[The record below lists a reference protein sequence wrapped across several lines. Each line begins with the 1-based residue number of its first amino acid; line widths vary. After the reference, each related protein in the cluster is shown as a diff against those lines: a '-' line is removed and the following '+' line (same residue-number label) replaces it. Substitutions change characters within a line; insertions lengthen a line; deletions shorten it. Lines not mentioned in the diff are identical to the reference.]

1 MKEIL
6 DLRLYTV
13 SETADLLATNAA
25 AVRRYIKAGTLRAAK
40 IGAAQMITE
49 GAIKD
54 YLNGVTAQPQSA
66 ESYLNTSS
74 TPIYKAKKGEK
85 EQPREKEEEPGA
97 ARPSAPKARKA
108 PKAKKEQKTKS
119 VKKVVAKTTKKTTKK
134 APISTKKTQKEGNET
149 PAKPL
154 QQKKA
159 KQMITQDLGDGWAVT
174 YDASILD
181 K

>member
-66 ESYLNTSS
+66 ESYLNAASS
-74 TPIYKAKKGEK
+74 PIYKAKKGEK
-85 EQPREKEEEPGA
+85 EQPREKDEEPGA
-97 ARPSAPKARKA
+97 RPSA
-108 PKAKKEQKTKS
+108 PKAKKEQKTKN
-119 VKKVVAKTTKKTTKK
+119 VKNKVAKTTKKAT
-134 APISTKKTQKEGNET
+134 ILTKKTQKEGSET

-174 YDASILD
+174 YNAAILD

>member
-25 AVRRYIKAGTLRAAK
+25 AVRRYIKAGALRAAK

-85 EQPREKEEEPGA
+85 EQPREKDEEPG

-119 VKKVVAKTTKKTTKK
+119 VKNKVAKTTKKATIL
-134 APISTKKTQKEGNET
+134 AKKTQKEGSET

>member
-13 SETADLLATNAA
+13 DETADLLATNAA
-25 AVRRYIKAGTLRAAK
+25 AVRRYIKAGALRAAK

-66 ESYLNTSS
+66 ESYLNAASS
-74 TPIYKAKKGEK
+74 PIYKAKKGEK
-85 EQPREKEEEPGA
+85 EQPREKDEEPG
-97 ARPSAPKARKA
+97 ARPSAPKAKKA
-108 PKAKKEQKTKS
+108 QKTKN
-119 VKKVVAKTTKKTTKK
+119 VKNKVAKTTKKAT
-134 APISTKKTQKEGNET
+134 ILTKKTQKEGSET

-174 YDASILD
+174 YDAAILD

>member
-66 ESYLNTSS
+66 ESYLNAASS
-74 TPIYKAKKGEK
+74 PIYKAKKGEK
-85 EQPREKEEEPGA
+85 EQPREKDEEPG
-97 ARPSAPKARKA
+97 ARPSAPKAKKA
-108 PKAKKEQKTKS
+108 QTTKN
-119 VKKVVAKTTKKTTKK
+119 VKNKVAKTTKKATIL
-134 APISTKKTQKEGNET
+134 AKKTQKEGSET

-159 KQMITQDLGDGWAVT
+159 KQMIIQDLGDGWAVT
-174 YDASILD
+174 YNAAILD

>member
-6 DLRLYTV
+6 DLRLYTIA
-13 SETADLLATNAA
+13 ETADLLSTNAA

-66 ESYLNTSS
+66 ESYLNAASS
-74 TPIYKAKKGEK
+74 PIYKAKKGEK
-85 EQPREKEEEPGA
+85 EQPREKDEEPGV
-97 ARPSAPKARKA
+97 RPSAPKAKKA
-108 PKAKKEQKTKS
+108 QTIKN
-119 VKKVVAKTTKKTTKK
+119 VKNKVAKTTKKATIL
-134 APISTKKTQKEGNET
+134 AKKTQKEGSET

>member
-66 ESYLNTSS
+66 ESYLNAASS
-74 TPIYKAKKGEK
+74 PIYKAKKGEK
-85 EQPREKEEEPGA
+85 EQPREKDEEPG
-97 ARPSAPKARKA
+97 ARPSAPKAKKA
-108 PKAKKEQKTKS
+108 QKTKN
-119 VKKVVAKTTKKTTKK
+119 VKNKVAKTTKKATIL
-134 APISTKKTQKEGNET
+134 AKKTQKEGSET

-174 YDASILD
+174 YDAAILD

>member
-1 MKEIL
+1 MREIL
-6 DLRLYTV
+6 DLRLYTIA
-13 SETADLLATNAA
+13 ETADLLATNAA
-25 AVRRYIKAGTLRAAK
+25 AVRRYIKAGALRAAK

-66 ESYLNTSS
+66 ESYLNAASA
-74 TPIYKAKKGEK
+74 PIYKAKKGEK
-85 EQPREKEEEPGA
+85 EQPREKEEGPG
-97 ARPSAPKARKA
+97 ARPSAPKAK
-108 PKAKKEQKTKS
+108 KAKKAQTIKN
-119 VKKVVAKTTKKTTKK
+119 VKNKVAKTTKKATIL
-134 APISTKKTQKEGNET
+134 AKKTQKEGSET

-174 YDASILD
+174 YDAAILD

>member
-1 MKEIL
+1 MKERL

-13 SETADLLATNAA
+13 DETADLLATNAA
-25 AVRRYIKAGTLRAAK
+25 AVRRYIKAGALRAAK

-66 ESYLNTSS
+66 ESYLNAASS
-74 TPIYKAKKGEK
+74 PIYKAKKGEK
-85 EQPREKEEEPGA
+85 EQPREKDEEPGV
-97 ARPSAPKARKA
+97 RPSAPKAKKA
-108 PKAKKEQKTKS
+108 QTIKN
-119 VKKVVAKTTKKTTKK
+119 VKNKVAKTTKKATIL
-134 APISTKKTQKEGNET
+134 AKKTQKEGSET

>member
-6 DLRLYTV
+6 DLRLYTIA
-13 SETADLLATNAA
+13 ETADLLTTNAA
-25 AVRRYIKAGTLRAAK
+25 AVRRYIKAGALRAAK

-54 YLNGVTAQPQSA
+54 YLRGVTAQPQSA
-66 ESYLNTSS
+66 ESYLNAASA
-74 TPIYKAKKGEK
+74 PIYKAKKGEK
-85 EQPREKEEEPGA
+85 EQPREKDEEPG
-97 ARPSAPKARKA
+97 ARPSAPKAK
-108 PKAKKEQKTKS
+108 KAKKAQKTKN
-119 VKKVVAKTTKKTTKK
+119 VKNKVAKTTKKATIL
-134 APISTKKTQKEGNET
+134 AKKTQKEGSET

>member
-6 DLRLYTV
+6 DLRLYTIA
-13 SETADLLATNAA
+13 ETADLLATNAA
-25 AVRRYIKAGTLRAAK
+25 AVRRYIKAGALRAAK

-54 YLNGVTAQPQSA
+54 YLNGVTAHPQSA
-66 ESYLNTSS
+66 ESYLNAASS
-74 TPIYKAKKGEK
+74 PIYKAKKGEK
-85 EQPREKEEEPGA
+85 EQPREKDEEPC
-97 ARPSAPKARKA
+97 ARPSAPKAKKA
-108 PKAKKEQKTKS
+108 QKTKN
-119 VKKVVAKTTKKTTKK
+119 VKNKVAKTTKKATIL
-134 APISTKKTQKEGNET
+134 AKKTQKEGSET

-174 YDASILD
+174 YNAAILD

>member
-66 ESYLNTSS
+66 ESYLNAAS
-74 TPIYKAKKGEK
+74 PIYKAKKGEK
-85 EQPREKEEEPGA
+85 EQPREKDEEPGA
-97 ARPSAPKARKA
+97 RPSA
-108 PKAKKEQKTKS
+108 PKAKKEQKTKN
-119 VKKVVAKTTKKTTKK
+119 VKNKVAKTTKKATIL
-134 APISTKKTQKEGNET
+134 AKKTQKEGSET

-174 YDASILD
+174 YDAAILD

>member
-25 AVRRYIKAGTLRAAK
+25 AVRRYIKAGALRAAK

-54 YLNGVTAQPQSA
+54 YLNGVTAQPQST
-66 ESYLNTSS
+66 ESYLNAASS
-74 TPIYKAKKGEK
+74 PIYKAKKGEK
-85 EQPREKEEEPGA
+85 EQPREKDEEPGA
-97 ARPSAPKARKA
+97 RPSAH
-108 PKAKKEQKTKS
+108 KAKKAQTIKN
-119 VKKVVAKTTKKTTKK
+119 VKNKVAKTTKKATIL
-134 APISTKKTQKEGNET
+134 AKKTQKEGSET

>member
-25 AVRRYIKAGTLRAAK
+25 AVRRYIKAGALRAAK

-66 ESYLNTSS
+66 ESYLNAAS
-74 TPIYKAKKGEK
+74 TPIYKARKGEK
-85 EQPREKEEEPGA
+85 EQPREKEEEPG

-119 VKKVVAKTTKKTTKK
+119 VKKVVAKTTKK
-134 APISTKKTQKEGNET
+134 APILAKKTQKEGNEI

-174 YDASILD
+174 YDASTLD

>member
-13 SETADLLATNAA
+13 SETADLLSTNAA
-25 AVRRYIKAGTLRAAK
+25 AVRRYIKAGALRAAK

-66 ESYLNTSS
+66 ESYLNAASS
-74 TPIYKAKKGEK
+74 PIYKAKKGEK
-85 EQPREKEEEPGA
+85 EQPREKDEEPG
-97 ARPSAPKARKA
+97 ARPSAPKAK
-108 PKAKKEQKTKS
+108 KAKKEQKTKN
-119 VKKVVAKTTKKTTKK
+119 VKNKVAKTTKKATIL
-134 APISTKKTQKEGNET
+134 AKKTKKEGNET

-159 KQMITQDLGDGWAVT
+159 AQMITEDLGDGWAVT

>member
-13 SETADLLATNAA
+13 DETAELLATNAA
-25 AVRRYIKAGTLRAAK
+25 AVRRYIKAGALRAAK

-66 ESYLNTSS
+66 ESYLNAASQ
-74 TPIYKAKKGEK
+74 PLYKAKKGEK
-85 EQPREKEEEPGA
+85 EQPREKDEEPG

-108 PKAKKEQKTKS
+108 KKEQKTKNA
-119 VKKVVAKTTKKTTKK
+119 KKVVAKTTKKAPKK

>member
-13 SETADLLATNAA
+13 SETAELLATNAA
-25 AVRRYIKAGTLRAAK
+25 AVRRYIKAGALRAAK

-66 ESYLNTSS
+66 ESYLNAASQ
-74 TPIYKAKKGEK
+74 PLYKAKKGEK

-119 VKKVVAKTTKKTTKK
+119 VKKSSCKDNEKDHEKGTYFA
-134 APISTKKTQKEGNET
+134 KKTQKEGNET

-174 YDASILD
+174 YDAAILD

>member
-13 SETADLLATNAA
+13 GETAELLATNAA
-25 AVRRYIKAGTLRAAK
+25 AVRRYIKAGALRAAK

-74 TPIYKAKKGEK
+74 TPIYKAKEGEK

-97 ARPSAPKARKA
+97 RPSAPKAK
-108 PKAKKEQKTKS
+108 KAKKEQKTKI

-134 APISTKKTQKEGNET
+134 APILAKKTQKEGNET

>member
-25 AVRRYIKAGTLRAAK
+25 AVRRYIKAGALRAAK

-66 ESYLNTSS
+66 ESYLNTAS
-74 TPIYKAKKGEK
+74 TPLYKAKKGEK
-85 EQPREKEEEPGA
+85 EQPREKDEEPGA

-108 PKAKKEQKTKS
+108 RKEQKTKN

>member
-13 SETADLLATNAA
+13 DETADLLATNAA
-25 AVRRYIKAGTLRAAK
+25 AVRRYIKAGALRAAK

-85 EQPREKEEEPGA
+85 EQPREKDEEPG
-97 ARPSAPKARKA
+97 ARPSAPKAK
-108 PKAKKEQKTKS
+108 KAKKEQKTKI
-119 VKKVVAKTTKKTTKK
+119 VKKVVAKTTKKAPKK
-134 APISTKKTQKEGNET
+134 APISTKKTQKEGSET

>member
-6 DLRLYTV
+6 DLRLYTIA
-13 SETADLLATNAA
+13 ETADLLATNAA
-25 AVRRYIKAGTLRAAK
+25 AVRRYIKAGALRAAK

-85 EQPREKEEEPGA
+85 EQPREKDEEPGV
-97 ARPSAPKARKA
+97 RPSAPKAKKA
-108 PKAKKEQKTKS
+108 QTIKN
-119 VKKVVAKTTKKTTKK
+119 VKNKVAKTTKKATIL
-134 APISTKKTQKEGNET
+134 AKKTQKEGSET

>member
-6 DLRLYTV
+6 DLRLYTIA
-13 SETADLLATNAA
+13 ETADLLATNAA
-25 AVRRYIKAGTLRAAK
+25 TVRRYIKAGTLRAAK

-66 ESYLNTSS
+66 ESYLNAASS
-74 TPIYKAKKGEK
+74 PIYKAKKGEK
-85 EQPREKEEEPGA
+85 EQPREKDEETA
-97 ARPSAPKARKA
+97 ARPSAPKAK
-108 PKAKKEQKTKS
+108 KAKKEQKTKI
-119 VKKVVAKTTKKTTKK
+119 VKKVVAKTTKKAPKK
-134 APISTKKTQKEGNET
+134 APISVKKTQKEGNET

-174 YDASILD
+174 YDAAILD

>member
-6 DLRLYTV
+6 NLRLYTIA
-13 SETADLLATNAA
+13 ETADLLATNAA
-25 AVRRYIKAGTLRAAK
+25 AVRRYIKAGALRAAK

-66 ESYLNTSS
+66 ESYLNAASS
-74 TPIYKAKKGEK
+74 PIYKAKKGEK
-85 EQPREKEEEPGA
+85 EQPREKDEEPG
-97 ARPSAPKARKA
+97 ARPSAPKAKKA
-108 PKAKKEQKTKS
+108 QTIKN
-119 VKKVVAKTTKKTTKK
+119 VKNKVAKTTKKATIL
-134 APISTKKTQKEGNET
+134 AKKTQKEGSET

-174 YDASILD
+174 YDAAILD

>member
-13 SETADLLATNAA
+13 DETADLLATNAA

-54 YLNGVTAQPQSA
+54 YLTGITAQPQSA
-66 ESYLNTSS
+66 ESYLNAASS
-74 TPIYKAKKGEK
+74 PIYKAKKGEK
-85 EQPREKEEEPGA
+85 EQPREKDEEPGA
-97 ARPSAPKARKA
+97 RPSA
-108 PKAKKEQKTKS
+108 PKAKKEQKTKN
-119 VKKVVAKTTKKTTKK
+119 VKNKVAKTTKKATIL
-134 APISTKKTQKEGNET
+134 AKKTQKEGSET

-174 YDASILD
+174 YNAAILD

>member
-1 MKEIL
+1 M
-6 DLRLYTV
+6 
-13 SETADLLATNAA
+13 ATNAA

-66 ESYLNTSS
+66 ESYLNAASS
-74 TPIYKAKKGEK
+74 PIYKAKKGEK
-85 EQPREKEEEPGA
+85 EQPREKDEEPG
-97 ARPSAPKARKA
+97 ARPSAPKAKKA
-108 PKAKKEQKTKS
+108 QTTKN
-119 VKKVVAKTTKKTTKK
+119 VKNKVAKTTKKATIL
-134 APISTKKTQKEGNET
+134 AKKTQKEGSET

-174 YDASILD
+174 YDAAILD

>member
-66 ESYLNTSS
+66 ESYLNAASS
-74 TPIYKAKKGEK
+74 PIYKAKKGEK
-85 EQPREKEEEPGA
+85 EQPREKDEEPG
-97 ARPSAPKARKA
+97 ARPSAPKAK
-108 PKAKKEQKTKS
+108 KAKKEQKTKN
-119 VKKVVAKTTKKTTKK
+119 VKNKVAKTTKKATIL
-134 APISTKKTQKEGNET
+134 AKKTQKEGSET

-174 YDASILD
+174 YDAAILD

>member
-13 SETADLLATNAA
+13 SETAELLATKAA
-25 AVRRYIKAGTLRAAK
+25 AVRRYIKAGALRAAK

-97 ARPSAPKARKA
+97 RPSAPKARKA

-134 APISTKKTQKEGNET
+134 APILTKKTQKEGNET

>member
-54 YLNGVTAQPQSA
+54 YLTGVTAQPQSA
-66 ESYLNTSS
+66 ESYLNAASS
-74 TPIYKAKKGEK
+74 PIYKAKKGEK
-85 EQPREKEEEPGA
+85 EQPREKDEEPGA
-97 ARPSAPKARKA
+97 RPSA
-108 PKAKKEQKTKS
+108 PKAKKEQKTKN
-119 VKKVVAKTTKKTTKK
+119 VKNKVAKTTKKAT
-134 APISTKKTQKEGNET
+134 ILEKKTQKEGSET

-174 YDASILD
+174 YDAAILD

>member
-13 SETADLLATNAA
+13 DETADLLATNAA
-25 AVRRYIKAGTLRAAK
+25 AVRRYIKAGALRAAK

-54 YLNGVTAQPQSA
+54 YLTGITAQPQSA
-66 ESYLNTSS
+66 ESYLNAASS
-74 TPIYKAKKGEK
+74 PIYKAKKGEK
-85 EQPREKEEEPGA
+85 EQPREKDEEPGA
-97 ARPSAPKARKA
+97 RPSA
-108 PKAKKEQKTKS
+108 PKAKKEQKTKN
-119 VKKVVAKTTKKTTKK
+119 VKNKVAKTTKK
-134 APISTKKTQKEGNET
+134 APILAKKTQKEGSET

-174 YDASILD
+174 YNAAILD

>member
-1 MKEIL
+1 MKAIL
-6 DLRLYTV
+6 DLRLYTIA
-13 SETADLLATNAA
+13 ETADLLATNAA
-25 AVRRYIKAGTLRAAK
+25 AVRRYIKAGALRAAK

-85 EQPREKEEEPGA
+85 EQPREKDEETA
-97 ARPSAPKARKA
+97 ARPSATKAK
-108 PKAKKEQKTKS
+108 KAKKEQKTKN
-119 VKKVVAKTTKKTTKK
+119 VKNKVAKTTKKATIL
-134 APISTKKTQKEGNET
+134 AKKTQKEGSET

-174 YDASILD
+174 YNAAILD

>member
-25 AVRRYIKAGTLRAAK
+25 AVRRYIKAGALRAAK

-66 ESYLNTSS
+66 ESYLNAASQ
-74 TPIYKAKKGEK
+74 PLYKAKKGEK
-85 EQPREKEEEPGA
+85 EQPREKDEEPG

-108 PKAKKEQKTKS
+108 RKAQTITS

>member
-1 MKEIL
+1 MKEVL

-13 SETADLLATNAA
+13 DETADLLATNAA
-25 AVRRYIKAGTLRAAK
+25 AVRRYIKAGALRAAK

-85 EQPREKEEEPGA
+85 EQPREKDEEPG
-97 ARPSAPKARKA
+97 ARPSAPKAKKA
-108 PKAKKEQKTKS
+108 QKTKN
-119 VKKVVAKTTKKTTKK
+119 VKNKVAKTTKKAT
-134 APISTKKTQKEGNET
+134 ILTKKTQKEGSET

-159 KQMITQDLGDGWAVT
+159 KQMMTQDLGDGWAVT
-174 YDASILD
+174 YDAAILD

>member
-6 DLRLYTV
+6 DLRLYTIA
-13 SETADLLATNAA
+13 ETADLLATNAA
-25 AVRRYIKAGTLRAAK
+25 AVRRYIKAGALRAAK

-66 ESYLNTSS
+66 ESYLNAASS
-74 TPIYKAKKGEK
+74 PIYKAKKGEK
-85 EQPREKEEEPGA
+85 EQPREKDEEPG
-97 ARPSAPKARKA
+97 ARPSAPKAKKA
-108 PKAKKEQKTKS
+108 QTIKN
-119 VKKVVAKTTKKTTKK
+119 VKNKVAKTTKKATIL
-134 APISTKKTQKEGNET
+134 AKKTQKEGSET

-174 YDASILD
+174 YDAAILD

>member
-13 SETADLLATNAA
+13 SEAADLLATNAA
-25 AVRRYIKAGTLRAAK
+25 AVRRYIKAGALRAAK

-66 ESYLNTSS
+66 ESYLNTAS
-74 TPIYKAKKGEK
+74 TPLYKAKKGEK
-85 EQPREKEEEPGA
+85 EQPREKDEEPGA

-108 PKAKKEQKTKS
+108 RKEQKTKN

>member
-13 SETADLLATNAA
+13 DETAELLATNAA
-25 AVRRYIKAGTLRAAK
+25 AVRRYIKAGALRAAK

-66 ESYLNTSS
+66 ESYLNAASQ
-74 TPIYKAKKGEK
+74 PLYKAKKGEK
-85 EQPREKEEEPGA
+85 EQPREKDEEPG

-108 PKAKKEQKTKS
+108 KKAQTITS
-119 VKKVVAKTTKKTTKK
+119 VKKVVAKTTKKAPKK
-134 APISTKKTQKEGNET
+134 APISTKKTQKEGSET

>member
-25 AVRRYIKAGTLRAAK
+25 AVRRYIKVGTLRAAK

-66 ESYLNTSS
+66 ESYLNAASS
-74 TPIYKAKKGEK
+74 PIYKAKKGEK
-85 EQPREKEEEPGA
+85 EQPREKDEEPG
-97 ARPSAPKARKA
+97 ARPSAPKAKKA
-108 PKAKKEQKTKS
+108 QKTKN
-119 VKKVVAKTTKKTTKK
+119 VKNKVAKTTKKATIL
-134 APISTKKTQKEGNET
+134 AKKTQKEGSET

-174 YDASILD
+174 YNAAILD

>member
-13 SETADLLATNAA
+13 SETADLLSTNAA
-25 AVRRYIKAGTLRAAK
+25 AVRRYIKAGALRAAK

-54 YLNGVTAQPQSA
+54 YLRGVTAQPQSA
-66 ESYLNTSS
+66 ESYLNAASA
-74 TPIYKAKKGEK
+74 PIYKAKKGEK
-85 EQPREKEEEPGA
+85 EQPREKEEGPA
-97 ARPSAPKARKA
+97 ARPSAPKAK
-108 PKAKKEQKTKS
+108 KAKKAQKTKN
-119 VKKVVAKTTKKTTKK
+119 VKNKVAKTTKKATIL
-134 APISTKKTQKEGNET
+134 AKKTQKEGSET

>member
-25 AVRRYIKAGTLRAAK
+25 AVRRYIKAGALRAAK

-54 YLNGVTAQPQSA
+54 YLNGVTAQPQST

>member
-25 AVRRYIKAGTLRAAK
+25 AVRRYIKAGALRAAK

-74 TPIYKAKKGEK
+74 TPIYKTKKGEK

-119 VKKVVAKTTKKTTKK
+119 VKKVVAKTTKKAT
-134 APISTKKTQKEGNET
+134 ILTKKTQKEGNET

>member
-25 AVRRYIKAGTLRAAK
+25 AVRRYIKAGALRAAK

-119 VKKVVAKTTKKTTKK
+119 VKKVVAKTTKKATIL
-134 APISTKKTQKEGNET
+134 AKKTQKEGSET

-174 YDASILD
+174 YDPAILD